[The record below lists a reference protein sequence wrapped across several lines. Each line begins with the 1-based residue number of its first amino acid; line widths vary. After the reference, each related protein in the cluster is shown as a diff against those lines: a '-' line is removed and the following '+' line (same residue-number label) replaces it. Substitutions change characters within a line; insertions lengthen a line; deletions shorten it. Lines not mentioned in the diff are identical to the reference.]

1 MSENDPIDTAVKII
15 TALSHGTATRTM
27 YADSLLA
34 VFIAVEGAE
43 RAASAM
49 ASVAAGIA
57 MAAAEMVG
65 TDAADLTK
73 QIGEALKRQPAI
85 LAAS

>member
-1 MSENDPIDTAVKII
+1 MSDTDPIDTAVKII

-27 YADSLLA
+27 YADSLLQ

-43 RAASAM
+43 RAASAI
-49 ASVAAGIA
+49 ATVAAGVA
-57 MAAAEMVG
+57 MAAAELTN
-65 TDAADLTK
+65 TDAPHLTA
-73 QIGEALKRQPAI
+73 QIGEALKHQPPI